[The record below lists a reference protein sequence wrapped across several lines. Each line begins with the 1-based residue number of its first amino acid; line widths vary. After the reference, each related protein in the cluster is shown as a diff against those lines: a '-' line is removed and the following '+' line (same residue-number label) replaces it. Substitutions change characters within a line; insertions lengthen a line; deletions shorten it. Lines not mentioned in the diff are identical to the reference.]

1 MKKLLL
7 SAVVLSVWESAAT
20 NVMALE
26 VGRNSPYDYRIKSV
40 VYNPVNVVKI
50 DAIAG
55 VATHIVVA
63 PDETYITHA
72 FGDSESWTFAH
83 KMNHFL

>member
-7 SAVVLSVWESAAT
+7 SAVVLSVLGGAAT

-55 VATHIVVA
+55 VATHMGSVPA
-63 PDETYITHA
+63 EGEMTP
-72 FGDSESWTFAH
+72 
-83 KMNHFL
+83 

>member
-7 SAVVLSVWESAAT
+7 SAVVLSVLGGAAT

-40 VYNPVNVVKI
+40 VYNPVN
-50 DAIAG
+50 G
-55 VATHIVVA
+55 V
-63 PDETYITHA
+63 
-72 FGDSESWTFAH
+72 
-83 KMNHFL
+83 

>member
-1 MKKLLL
+1 M
-7 SAVVLSVWESAAT
+7 SVLGGAAT

-83 KMNHFL
+83 KMNHFCEAETGHE

>member
-1 MKKLLL
+1 MKNYFFQQSFCQSREARPL
-7 SAVVLSVWESAAT
+7 

>member
-7 SAVVLSVWESAAT
+7 SAVVLSVLGGAAT

-40 VYNPVNVVKI
+40 VY
-50 DAIAG
+50 G
-55 VATHIVVA
+55 TVAN
-63 PDETYITHA
+63 
-72 FGDSESWTFAH
+72 SRW
-83 KMNHFL
+83 